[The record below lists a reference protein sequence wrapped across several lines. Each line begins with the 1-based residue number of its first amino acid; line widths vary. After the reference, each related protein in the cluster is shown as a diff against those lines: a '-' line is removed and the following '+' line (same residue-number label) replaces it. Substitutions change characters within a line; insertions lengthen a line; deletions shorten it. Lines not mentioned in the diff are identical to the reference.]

1 MTAPKKQTVKK
12 DNTFGNIQI
21 KRKRKSDITIR
32 KELFI
37 SIINNIEAALN
48 RQELLFA
55 DFRLDWTTYNE
66 VFFNIIDDLI
76 FLEFGNTGLE
86 LIDFYLYGKENT
98 DGSEN
103 QLVDKD
109 DNVIPLNSA
118 EDLWNLIKTINA

>member
-1 MTAPKKQTVKK
+1 MTTPKKQTVKK
-12 DNTFGNIQI
+12 DNTFGNVQI

-37 SIINNIEAALN
+37 SIINNIEAAIN

-66 VFFNIIDDLI
+66 LFFNIIDDLI

-103 QLVDKD
+103 QLIDKND
-109 DNVIPLNSA
+109 KVIPLNSA

>member
-1 MTAPKKQTVKK
+1 MTTPKKQTIKK
-12 DNTFGNIQI
+12 DNTFGNVQI

-37 SIINNIEAALN
+37 SIINNIEATLN

-66 VFFNIIDDLI
+66 LFFNIIDDLI

-103 QLVDKD
+103 QLIDKD
-109 DNVIPLNSA
+109 NNVIPLNSA

>member
-1 MTAPKKQTVKK
+1 MTTPKKQTVKK
-12 DNTFGNIQI
+12 DNAFGNVQI

-66 VFFNIIDDLI
+66 LFFNIIDDLI

-103 QLVDKD
+103 QLIDKD
-109 DNVIPLNSA
+109 NNVVPLNSA

>member
-1 MTAPKKQTVKK
+1 MTTPKKQTVKR
-12 DNTFGNIQI
+12 DNTFGNVQI

-37 SIINNIEAALN
+37 SIINNIEAAIN

-76 FLEFGNTGLE
+76 FMEFGNDGLE

-103 QLVDKD
+103 QLVDKN

>member
-1 MTAPKKQTVKK
+1 MTTPKKQTIKK
-12 DNTFGNIQI
+12 DNTFGNVQI

-37 SIINNIEAALN
+37 SIINNIEAAIN

-76 FLEFGNTGLE
+76 FMEFGNDGLE

-103 QLVDKD
+103 QLIDKNN
-109 DNVIPLNSA
+109 NVIPLNSA

>member
-12 DNTFGNIQI
+12 DNTFGNVQI

>member
-1 MTAPKKQTVKK
+1 
-12 DNTFGNIQI
+12 
-21 KRKRKSDITIR
+21 
-32 KELFI
+32 
-37 SIINNIEAALN
+37 
-48 RQELLFA
+48 
-55 DFRLDWTTYNE
+55 

-103 QLVDKD
+103 QLIDKD

-118 EDLWNLIKTINA
+118 EDLWNLIKTTNA

>member
-12 DNTFGNIQI
+12 DNTFGNVQI

-48 RQELLFA
+48 RQELLFV

>member
-1 MTAPKKQTVKK
+1 MTTPKKQTIKK
-12 DNTFGNIQI
+12 DNTFGNVQI

-66 VFFNIIDDLI
+66 LFFNIIDDLI

-103 QLVDKD
+103 QLIDKD

>member
-1 MTAPKKQTVKK
+1 MTTPKKQTVKK
-12 DNTFGNIQI
+12 DNAFGNVQI

-66 VFFNIIDDLI
+66 LFF
-76 FLEFGNTGLE
+76 
-86 LIDFYLYGKENT
+86 
-98 DGSEN
+98 
-103 QLVDKD
+103 
-109 DNVIPLNSA
+109 
-118 EDLWNLIKTINA
+118 

>member
-1 MTAPKKQTVKK
+1 MTTPKKQTVKK
-12 DNTFGNIQI
+12 DNTFGNVQI

-37 SIINNIEAALN
+37 SIINNIEAAIN

-66 VFFNIIDDLI
+66 LFFNIIDDLI

-103 QLVDKD
+103 QLIDKD
-109 DNVIPLNSA
+109 DKVIPLNSA

>member
-1 MTAPKKQTVKK
+1 MTTPKKQTVKK
-12 DNTFGNIQI
+12 DNTFGNVQI

-103 QLVDKD
+103 QLIDKD

-118 EDLWNLIKTINA
+118 EDLWNLIKTTNA

>member
-1 MTAPKKQTVKK
+1 MTTPKKQTIKK
-12 DNTFGNIQI
+12 DNTFGNVQI

-37 SIINNIEAALN
+37 SIINNIEATLN

-66 VFFNIIDDLI
+66 LFFNIIDDLI

-86 LIDFYLYGKENT
+86 LIDFYLYGRENT

-103 QLVDKD
+103 QLIDKD

>member
-1 MTAPKKQTVKK
+1 MTTPKKQTIKK
-12 DNTFGNIQI
+12 DNAFGNVQI

-66 VFFNIIDDLI
+66 LFFNIIDDLI

-103 QLVDKD
+103 QLIDKD
-109 DNVIPLNSA
+109 NNVVPLNSA

>member
-1 MTAPKKQTVKK
+1 MTTPKKQTVKR
-12 DNTFGNIQI
+12 DNTFGNVQI

-37 SIINNIEAALN
+37 SIINNIEAAIN

-76 FLEFGNTGLE
+76 FMEFGNDGLE

-103 QLVDKD
+103 QLVDKNY
-109 DNVIPLNSA
+109 NVIPLNSA

>member
-12 DNTFGNIQI
+12 DNTFGNVQI

-37 SIINNIEAALN
+37 SIINNVEAALN

>member
-1 MTAPKKQTVKK
+1 MTTPKKQTVKR
-12 DNTFGNIQI
+12 DNTFGNVQI

-37 SIINNIEAALN
+37 SIINNIEAAIN

-66 VFFNIIDDLI
+66 VFFNRIDDLI
-76 FLEFGNTGLE
+76 FMEFGNDGLE

-103 QLVDKD
+103 QLVDKN

>member
-1 MTAPKKQTVKK
+1 MTTPKKQTIKK
-12 DNTFGNIQI
+12 DNTFGNVQI

-66 VFFNIIDDLI
+66 LFFNIIDDLI